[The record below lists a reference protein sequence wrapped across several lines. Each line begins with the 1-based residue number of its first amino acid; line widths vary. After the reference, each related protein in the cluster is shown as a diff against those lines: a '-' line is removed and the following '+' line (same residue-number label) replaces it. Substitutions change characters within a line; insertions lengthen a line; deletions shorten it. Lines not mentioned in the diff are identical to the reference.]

1 MKYPSY
7 LDFELKIEKQGDNY
21 TASVIRSPAGE
32 ASRSFKLPFEG
43 YELKFLILQMGQS
56 RKGIRK
62 IHSEEG
68 KAAREIGE
76 RLFDAVFSDNLLECY
91 RESLKHAQPDK
102 GLRLKLVFHNAAEL
116 ADIPWE
122 FLFDAGENRFVAQSH
137 LTPVVRYTGLPDIPP
152 ISLKLPLRILI
163 AISSPS
169 DCEKYEKLDVEG
181 EISRLRQA
189 LMPLIKTGRVKVK
202 GLKHVTFKAV
212 QRILRN
218 ETFHIF
224 HFIGHGGFDTK
235 NDEGVLVMEDAHGK
249 GLMTDPHRIG
259 ALLHGHHSLRLAVLN
274 CCESARVSQKDP
286 FAGVADALIQQ
297 GIPAVAA
304 MQFPISD
311 EAAKE
316 FADEFYTALTDGFPA
331 DAAMAEAR
339 KAVFGMPNDAE
350 WGTPV
355 LYMRS
360 ADGLLFRFED
370 GTEIPED
377 KRPII
382 EVVSPKI
389 EQPKQFTNSI
399 GMEFVWIPPGEFMMG
414 SPEDEPGRNDDE
426 TLHRVKLTRGFYMQ
440 TTTVT
445 QGQWKALMG
454 NNPSYF
460 KDGGDK
466 CPVERVSW
474 DDAQEFMK
482 NLNQAE
488 KKEYRLPTEAEWE
501 YACRAGSQTVYN
513 WGNSADCSRANYGC
527 GFSGECKGKN
537 PERTM
542 PVASFPPN
550 VWRLYDMHGNV
561 WEWCQDWYGD
571 YPTFSVTDPIGT
583 SSGSDRVARGGCW
596 VNRAQ
601 VCRSASRYGNS
612 PDDRN
617 LYLGFRLVLLVG
629 QQG

>member
-76 RLFDAVFSDNLLECY
+76 RLFDAVFSDNLLKCY

-122 FLFDAGENRFVAQSH
+122 FLFDAGENRFIAH

-163 AISSPS
+163 AISSPC
-169 DCEKYEKLDVEG
+169 DYEKLDVEG

-316 FADEFYTALTDGFPA
+316 FADEFYKEVKDLPDGAKIKVAFVFDENRIMTELGKQITDAISTNLDFH
-331 DAAMAEAR
+331 
-339 KAVFGMPNDAE
+339 KKN
-350 WGTPV
+350 
-355 LYMRS
+355 
-360 ADGLLFRFED
+360 
-370 GTEIPED
+370 
-377 KRPII
+377 KN
-382 EVVSPKI
+382 
-389 EQPKQFTNSI
+389 FTFLGYEN
-399 GMEFVWIPPGEFMMG
+399 E
-414 SPEDEPGRNDDE
+414 
-426 TLHRVKLTRGFYMQ
+426 
-440 TTTVT
+440 
-445 QGQWKALMG
+445 
-454 NNPSYF
+454 
-460 KDGGDK
+460 
-466 CPVERVSW
+466 
-474 DDAQEFMK
+474 
-482 NLNQAE
+482 
-488 KKEYRLPTEAEWE
+488 KEYVE
-501 YACRAGSQTVYN
+501 
-513 WGNSADCSRANYGC
+513 
-527 GFSGECKGKN
+527 
-537 PERTM
+537 
-542 PVASFPPN
+542 
-550 VWRLYDMHGNV
+550 
-561 WEWCQDWYGD
+561 
-571 YPTFSVTDPIGT
+571 
-583 SSGSDRVARGGCW
+583 
-596 VNRAQ
+596 
-601 VCRSASRYGNS
+601 
-612 PDDRN
+612 
-617 LYLGFRLVLLVG
+617 
-629 QQG
+629 